1 MRSCGHDHTGLQ
13 RFCYLIDLPTPMT
26 KNTCTNI
33 VHKMATEVEVI
44 AVEQCLML
52 QLIKIVKKNQHTAD
66 KANLVNTSVSCDGT
80 WRLGGFSSYNGVYT
94 AISMI
99 KGKVLGC
106 EVLSKNFRQCLLI
119 GKKEN
124 TIMPFVI

>member
-1 MRSCGHDHTGLQ
+1 
-13 RFCYLIDLPTPMT
+13 MT

-33 VHKMATEVEVI
+33 VQKMATEVEVI

-52 QLIKIVKKNQHTAD
+52 QLIKIIKKNQHTAD

-80 WRLGGFSSYNGVYT
+80 WRLRGFSSYNGVYT
-94 AISMI
+94 ALFMI

-106 EVLSKNFRQCLLI
+106 VVLSKNLRQCLLI
-119 GKKEN
+119 EKKEN